1 MAGKISQNNKKAIDK
16 HPKMLY
22 NGIPYCDIMPFYA
35 NLSYMSIVAQYGGVV
50 KRKEKTSDNC
60 TKRIINP

>member
-35 NLSYMSIVAQYGGVV
+35 NLSNMSIVAQYGIVV
-50 KRKEKTSDNC
+50 KRDDGTNDNYAAC
-60 TKRIINP
+60 IIKL